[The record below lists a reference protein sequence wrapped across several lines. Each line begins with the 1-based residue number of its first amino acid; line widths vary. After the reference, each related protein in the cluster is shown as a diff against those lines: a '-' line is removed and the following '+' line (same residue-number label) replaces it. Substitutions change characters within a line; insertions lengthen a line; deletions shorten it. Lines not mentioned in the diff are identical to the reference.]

1 MKFTLLTSAAFAL
14 SAAAASAG
22 GFTTAPEP
30 VVVEPVAMPVTL
42 GNWQGGYAG
51 ATLGYGFNG
60 DDEFGFDYGAG
71 EVPSRGKLEV
81 SGWNGDLHAGYRW
94 QRDRWVFGPELSIM
108 GGAVD
113 DSFDLPAGTIVD
125 TDGGLVDLSGAE
137 VESKVKSVLALK
149 FKTGY
154 EVQPD
159 MLVFGTVGYQ
169 RGDFDLKVAG
179 EGYSYKADGYVL
191 GLGVERMINDRWS
204 VTGEIE
210 HNEFDKEEVDLGG
223 GVHTNASPSFTNVKM
238 GVNFKF

>member
-30 VVVEPVAMPVTL
+30 VVVEPVIMPVTV
-42 GNWQGGYAG
+42 GNWQGGYVG

-60 DDEFGFDYGAG
+60 DDNFGFDYGAG
-71 EVPSRGKLEV
+71 EVPSLGKLEV

-125 TDGGLVDLSGAE
+125 TVAGPVDLSGEE

-154 EVQPD
+154 EVQPNT
-159 MLVFGTVGYQ
+159 LVFGTVGYQ

-210 HNEFDKEEVDLGG
+210 HNEFDKEEVELAT
-223 GVHTNASPSFTNVKM
+223 GVYTNASPSFTNVKV